1 MHFLKL
7 PLQAPISNTLKQ
19 FVGKLP
25 TNCLSVFDHFVVLAL
40 KGLKNT
46 RVLIS
51 FTQRLFLRIPFL
63 FASIMFKVNVKGI
76 QNSIFGRYCNDFHF
90 SLFFFFVIFTKMTE
104 SFFHISLLNETCSK
118 LSNTQQKSIIRM
130 LFWCIFGKFERGFFN
145 IRSHSVFPK
154 KRSSRTKS
162 VCFFCVVNINYKH
175 KKQGSK
181 DLRVKFKDELCLTL
195 S

>member
-1 MHFLKL
+1 MRIWFRIWFNARIWVFSKMHFLKL

-90 SLFFFFVIFTKMTE
+90 SLFFFCYLYKDDWILFSYLPIEWNLFKIIKHTTKKHYTDVV
-104 SFFHISLLNETCSK
+104 LVY
-118 LSNTQQKSIIRM
+118 
-130 LFWCIFGKFERGFFN
+130 FW
-145 IRSHSVFPK
+145 
-154 KRSSRTKS
+154 
-162 VCFFCVVNINYKH
+162 
-175 KKQGSK
+175 
-181 DLRVKFKDELCLTL
+181 
-195 S
+195 